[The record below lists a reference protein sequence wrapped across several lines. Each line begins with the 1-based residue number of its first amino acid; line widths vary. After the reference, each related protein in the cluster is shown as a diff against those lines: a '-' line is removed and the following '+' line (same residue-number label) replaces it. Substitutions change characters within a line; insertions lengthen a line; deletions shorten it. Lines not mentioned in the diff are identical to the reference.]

1 MNNKTS
7 AATDSRTVASEIT
20 RELNALRIA
29 VRALKLVKA
38 LHEQLHSGVKLDPK
52 AYEQI
57 SESIVIGEV
66 ELQ

>member
-1 MNNKTS
+1 MKKKQT
-7 AATDSRTVASEIT
+7 AVTDSGKAPSVNH
-20 RELNALRIA
+20 ELNALRIA
-29 VRALKLVKA
+29 VRSLKLVIA
-38 LHEQLHSGVKLDPK
+38 LHDQLHSGVKLDPK